1 MKKLISILLAGCLFL
16 LGACSS
22 SSPSTGSE
30 DSLSEIESS
39 KGTSSFSKEYV
50 NSGKQQKI
58 YSNEELGFS
67 FKIPREWSA
76 DEYKIVVSH
85 GKQQEDEST
94 YSQIDFIFRSDKEN
108 PLLRIYVVTSK
119 WWAQYGSDY
128 DSALLRYLGKQ
139 GDTAYCYVL
148 PTDRSYLNYAEES
161 AAEIYASM
169 VLSSDEVEEAF
180 TIIKKKDTP

>member
-30 DSLSEIESS
+30 NPAFQTRNHPR
-39 KGTSSFSKEYV
+39 GTSGFSKEYI
-50 NSGKQQKI
+50 NSGKQQKV
-58 YSNEELGFS
+58 YSNEELGLS

-94 YSQIDFIFRSDKEN
+94 YSQ
-108 PLLRIYVVTSK
+108 
-119 WWAQYGSDY
+119 
-128 DSALLRYLGKQ
+128 
-139 GDTAYCYVL
+139 
-148 PTDRSYLNYAEES
+148 
-161 AAEIYASM
+161 
-169 VLSSDEVEEAF
+169 
-180 TIIKKKDTP
+180 